1 MIKINVILNNIT
13 WKKYLKNPHSF
24 IDKKIGLLN
33 KKNKLYKKKTL
44 ICSLLLSGTE
54 EIKKLNKKFRK
65 KNKSTDVLS
74 FPFYEK
80 KQLNN
85 RIKREKEIYL
95 GDIIINLNK
104 IKNKNNKVKFQDH
117 FFLKKKFTVIEETLL
132 SATMISEITKIPRAT
147 CIRKLTTLVNFKI
160 IKKDNFTKKYSLN
173 IKTFFNALDTKEITK
188 ETFNLSGNF
197 YLIIIKA
204 LIRSQNRAKLKS

>member
-1 MIKINVILNNIT
+1 MIKVNVIVNKII

-24 IDKKIGLLN
+24 IDKKIELLN
-33 KKNKLYKKKTL
+33 KKNKLYKKNTL
-44 ICSLLLSGTE
+44 ICSLLLSGTA

-85 RIKREKEIYL
+85 KIKREKEIYL

-104 IKNKNNKVKFQDH
+104 IKNRNNKTKFQKE
-117 FFLKKKFTVIEETLL
+117 LN
-132 SATMISEITKIPRAT
+132 
-147 CIRKLTTLVNFKI
+147 KLWIHGLVHLFGYQH
-160 IKKDNFTKKYSLN
+160 KKDKDFYTMKKIEKKYLEYIN
-173 IKTFFNALDTKEITK
+173 
-188 ETFNLSGNF
+188 
-197 YLIIIKA
+197 
-204 LIRSQNRAKLKS
+204 